1 MACLGVSL
9 GGGGA
14 DVERGKREVNGG
26 RRCGRGKREQVEEK
40 PLRWNEVG
48 GIGRVN
54 LLERRPKVLRLSRQA
69 SERRGERSK
78 GGKRG

>member
-1 MACLGVSL
+1 MW
-9 GGGGA
+9 
-14 DVERGKREVNGG
+14 RGKRE
-26 RRCGRGKREQVEEK
+26 KVEEK
-40 PLRWNEVG
+40 PLRGNEVG